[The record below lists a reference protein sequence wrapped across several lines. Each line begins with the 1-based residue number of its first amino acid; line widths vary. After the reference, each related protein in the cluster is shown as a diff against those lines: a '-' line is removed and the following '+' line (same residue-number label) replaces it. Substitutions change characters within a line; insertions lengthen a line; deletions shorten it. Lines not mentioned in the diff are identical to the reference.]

1 MFDWEVFVW
10 IKIIEKKY
18 KDNPYTIYIEDNKYY
33 IKFNNKTL
41 EIEKEIYDVFDLS
54 ERHDRKELNEVSNHI
69 EHLDLSDESIYF
81 RSKYKEELI
90 EERFIE
96 ESTYEELMK
105 AINKLKPIQI
115 ERVKKY
121 YFLNMTQQEIA
132 DSEGVDIRTIQY
144 SLEKSLKK
152 LKNLL
157 EKIS

>member
-1 MFDWEVFVW
+1 MS
-10 IKIIEKKY
+10 KNNRRKKY

-90 EERFIE
+90 EERFIK

-132 DSEGVDIRTIQY
+132 DSEGVDIRTIRY
-144 SLEKSLKK
+144 SLDKSLKI
-152 LKNLL
+152 LKKLL

>member
-1 MFDWEVFVW
+1 MGGFC
-10 IKIIEKKY
+10 ISKNNRRKKY

-41 EIEKEIYDVFDLS
+41 EIEKEMYDVFDLS
-54 ERHDRKELNEVSNHI
+54 ERYDRKELNEVSNHI

-90 EERFIE
+90 EERFIK

-105 AINKLKPIQI
+105 AINNLKPIQI
-115 ERVKKY
+115 EWVKKY

-132 DSEGVDIRTIQY
+132 DSEGVDIRTIRY
-144 SLEKSLKK
+144 SLDKSLKI
-152 LKNLL
+152 LKKLL

>member
-1 MFDWEVFVW
+1 
-10 IKIIEKKY
+10 
-18 KDNPYTIYIEDNKYY
+18 
-33 IKFNNKTL
+33 
-41 EIEKEIYDVFDLS
+41 
-54 ERHDRKELNEVSNHI
+54 
-69 EHLDLSDESIYF
+69 
-81 RSKYKEELI
+81 
-90 EERFIE
+90 
-96 ESTYEELMK
+96 MK

>member
-1 MFDWEVFVW
+1 MN
-10 IKIIEKKY
+10 KNNRRKKY

-41 EIEKEIYDVFDLS
+41 EIEKDIYDVFDLS

-90 EERFIE
+90 EEKFIK

>member
-81 RSKYKEELI
+81 RSKYK
-90 EERFIE
+90 
-96 ESTYEELMK
+96 
-105 AINKLKPIQI
+105 
-115 ERVKKY
+115 
-121 YFLNMTQQEIA
+121 
-132 DSEGVDIRTIQY
+132 DGVSIDI
-144 SLEKSLKK
+144 
-152 LKNLL
+152 
-157 EKIS
+157 

>member
-1 MFDWEVFVW
+1 MN
-10 IKIIEKKY
+10 KNNKRKKY
-18 KDNPYTIYIEDNKYY
+18 KDNPYTIYIEDNNYY

-90 EERFIE
+90 EERFIK

-132 DSEGVDIRTIQY
+132 DSEGVDIRTIRY
-144 SLEKSLKK
+144 SLDKTLKILKK
-152 LKNLL
+152 LL